1 MHIFYYQDIA
11 SGNSADWAYAT
22 KKIVHSYTI
31 ELRPRD
37 GASIYGFVLD
47 PIQIPL
53 VGEEVYVGIKA
64 ILNFI

>member
-1 MHIFYYQDIA
+1 LYANQDIA
-11 SGNSADWAYAT
+11 SGSSADWAYAI

-37 GASIYGFVLD
+37 GASIYGFVLAEN
-47 PIQIPL
+47 QIPL
-53 VGEEVYVGIKA
+53 VGEEIYVGIKG